1 MAGEE
6 ASLDKKWVS
15 GLTLHPS
22 VHLSSPPTFFKEM
35 SPLFLLPTQI
45 PQPTDDIFCHNLG
58 WPQAHYVAQDDRELG
73 ILLPHFLNARVMS
86 MYHDSWHDFPKRG
99 TIPSS

>member
-6 ASLDKKWVS
+6 ASLDNRWVS

-22 VHLSSPPTFFKEM
+22 VHLSSPHTFFKEM
-35 SPLFLLPTQI
+35 SPLLLLPTQI

-58 WPQAHYVAQDDRELG
+58 WPQDDLELG
-73 ILLPHFLNARVMS
+73 ILLPHFLNARVK
-86 MYHDSWHDFPKRG
+86 YHDPWHDFPKRD